1 MKQCSLCL
9 CGMICTCGKQ
19 DENVVLTPNMLREN
33 NPVGEKVLSI
43 VAFIAYVH
51 VILSCKAYLEVQMFV
66 HRVFK
71 SKSVPNIC
79 IHVVQTPC
87 MHMKKICLDNNMLCL
102 KDYE

>member
-1 MKQCSLCL
+1 
-9 CGMICTCGKQ
+9 MICTCGKQ
-19 DENVVLTPNMLREN
+19 DENAVLTPDMLRGK

-51 VILSCKAYLEVQMFV
+51 VILSCKACLEVQMFV

-79 IHVVQTPC
+79 IHVVQMPY
-87 MHMKKICLDNNMLCL
+87 MHTKR
-102 KDYE
+102 

>member
-1 MKQCSLCL
+1 MRLSSLLL
-9 CGMICTCGKQ
+9 CGMICTCGERK
-19 DENVVLTPNMLREN
+19 ENVVLTPDTLRGK

-51 VILSCKAYLEVQMFV
+51 VILSYKACLEVQMFV

-79 IHVVQTPC
+79 IHVVRTPC